1 MKEEDCKTR
10 IDYWLYNLSNM
21 ETMTTQ
27 IPFQQQQPIFN
38 KVGTIAELAHMTPDE
53 RIKYNISI
61 DSFRTNLSVL
71 KNERAEG
78 IEEGIAKGIA
88 KGRAEGIEEGIA
100 KGQKIT
106 AKNLKQMG
114 ILTAEQIST
123 ATGLTKEEIEEL

>member
-1 MKEEDCKTR
+1 MKEDDCKTR

-38 KVGTIAELAHMTPDE
+38 KVGTIAELAHMTPEE

-78 IEEGIAKGIA
+78 
-88 KGRAEGIEEGIA
+88 RAEGIEEGMV
-100 KGQKIT
+100 KGQKIA

-114 ILTAEQIST
+114 ILTAEQIAA
-123 ATGLTKEEIEEL
+123 ATGLSKEEIEEL